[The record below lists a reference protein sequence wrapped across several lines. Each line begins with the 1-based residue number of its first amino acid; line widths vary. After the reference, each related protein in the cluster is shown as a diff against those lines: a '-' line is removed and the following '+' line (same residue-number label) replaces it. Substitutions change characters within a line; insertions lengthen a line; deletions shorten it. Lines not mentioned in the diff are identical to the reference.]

1 MLENT
6 TINAHSS
13 IRIGADRVIYFDPF
27 KIEDS
32 PCDADI
38 IFITHDHYD
47 HFSPEDLQKVMKEGT
62 KLVYPATAGKSV
74 AKLGLTKSQLYP
86 VKPNETLTVD
96 GIPVET
102 VPAYNNEKPFHPKR
116 NQWVGYILT
125 LDDDRIYIAGD
136 TDLNRDVKQL
146 DCDIAFVPVGGT
158 YTMNTREAAKL
169 VNFLRPKIAVP
180 THYGSIVG
188 EPEDG
193 EDFASRLD
201 SGIEAKILIK

>member
-1 MLENT
+1 
-6 TINAHSS
+6 
-13 IRIGADRVIYFDPF
+13 
-27 KIEDS
+27 
-32 PCDADI
+32 
-38 IFITHDHYD
+38 
-47 HFSPEDLQKVMKEGT
+47 MKEGT

-86 VKPNETLTVD
+86 VKPDESLTVD